1 MKKILIL
8 ILAVISGFIV
18 SMGFNINRRGEV
30 IGVNEYEELYE
41 ERTKILSK
49 IGGLERENKELNEK
63 IDVYEDGKSDE
74 DETARIIEEEL
85 KVNRM
90 LIGEDKVAGEGVII
104 KLEDGFKTLN
114 NKKIDSFIRRQ
125 RTIHNNDIVD
135 ILNDIKIAG
144 GEAISINDRRIILK
158 SSVYCAGQFLVIDGY
173 KTPSPFYIKVLGDSE
188 MLEESLM
195 ADNSS
200 IKKLINR
207 EIKIDI
213 NREKNIKIT
222 EFTGKID
229 YTNIKK

>member
-49 IGGLERENKELNEK
+49 IGVLERENKELNEK

-85 KVNRM
+85 KINRM

-114 NKKIDSFIRRQ
+114 NKQIDSFIRRQ

-188 MLEESLM
+188 ILEERLM

>member
-49 IGGLERENKELNEK
+49 IGVLERENKELNEK
-63 IDVYEDGKSDE
+63 IDVYEEGKSDE

-85 KVNRM
+85 KINRM

-114 NKKIDSFIRRQ
+114 NKQIDSFIRRQ

>member
-114 NKKIDSFIRRQ
+114 NKQIDSFIRRQ

-188 MLEESLM
+188 ILEERLM

>member
-49 IGGLERENKELNEK
+49 IGVLERENKELNEK

-114 NKKIDSFIRRQ
+114 NKQIDSFIRRQ

>member
-49 IGGLERENKELNEK
+49 IGVLERENKELNEK
-63 IDVYEDGKSDE
+63 IDVYEEGKSDE

-85 KVNRM
+85 KINRM

>member
-114 NKKIDSFIRRQ
+114 NKQIDSFIRRQ

-188 MLEESLM
+188 ILEERLM

-200 IKKLINR
+200 IKKLINSD
-207 EIKIDI
+207 IKIDI